1 VGEQE
6 NRELTITKDVEEL
19 ERLEGIIHKN
29 LQSFYEVGRA
39 LMGIRNGELYKVKNG
54 GKYETFEAY
63 CKGVWDF
70 TKSYANYLVAATV
83 VIDNISEMTTN
94 VVKPVTEAQARS
106 LAKLGAEKQIEAWQK
121 AVETAPEGKVTAA
134 HVSKVVKEMEKE
146 EYRPRS
152 LRLTA
157 HRKGESILTDAMQ
170 FAWVAISHM
179 ERIAADDP
187 KREEAF
193 NFIINWIQEHRGEAN
208 E

>member
-1 VGEQE
+1 M
-6 NRELTITKDVEEL
+6 ELTITKDVEEL

-106 LAKLGAEKQIEAWQK
+106 LAKLGAAKQIEAWQK

-134 HVSKVVKEMEKE
+134 YVYKIVKEMTTISEVGATPQKE
-146 EYRPRS
+146 DETEGEDSEILYNLKVLWRRA
-152 LRLTA
+152 TKKDK
-157 HRKGESILTDAMQ
+157 RKFLDWAGKD
-170 FAWVAISHM
+170 
-179 ERIAADDP
+179 
-187 KREEAF
+187 
-193 NFIINWIQEHRGEAN
+193 N
-208 E
+208 